1 MWTGSNGGTLFAPNG
16 RPTFDTKE
24 VHEMLAFYKELNDC
38 CLPPGWLGHGYRD
51 NFVALATG
59 KVASILGWGRGAYT
73 FEKLAPDL
81 VEAGAFGIMAG
92 KPVGPSG
99 TGFLTQLDS
108 EPWMVFKDAKYPE
121 IAADFLKFFYQKD
134 NYRKYIQTVP
144 VHFFPIT
151 KSLREDAA
159 YQATPD
165 FKTWGFW
172 TDAKQNI
179 IANHEPKPLMM
190 TEWDDLSL
198 PFTKEIADSGI
209 LIDMVV
215 AVVSGQSTP
224 EKAAARAQ
232 RRAEDLITQLGYK
245 TW

>member
-1 MWTGSNGGTLFAPNG
+1 
-16 RPTFDTKE
+16 
-24 VHEMLAFYKELNDC
+24 
-38 CLPPGWLGHGYRD
+38 
-51 NFVALATG
+51 
-59 KVASILGWGRGAYT
+59 
-73 FEKLAPDL
+73 
-81 VEAGAFGIMAG
+81 
-92 KPVGPSG
+92 
-99 TGFLTQLDS
+99 
-108 EPWMVFKDAKYPE
+108 MVFKDAKYPD

-172 TDAKQNI
+172 TDAQQNI